1 MPQDKYLNIAKEIV
15 LSLID
20 KEKVT
25 VFLFGS
31 RADGEYRSDS
41 DLDIGFVA
49 DEKIDLFVFTQI
61 REALNNSIVPYRF
74 DLVDFSVV
82 SDDFKKIAM
91 NRIIEWNIAKNT
103 RLN

>member
-20 KEKVT
+20 KQKVS

-31 RADGEYRSDS
+31 RADGKYRSDS

-49 DEKIDLFVFTQI
+49 DEQIDLFVFSQI
-61 REALNNSIVPYRF
+61 REALSNSIVPYRF

-82 SDDFKKIAM
+82 SDDFKQIAM